1 MPQLFTVP
9 QYVANLWAL
18 LQKLPDGEWV
28 ATPTNPGARIFSVQ
42 AKGVELFRFRRSLEP
57 EQSAALLQ
65 LVLELRN
72 VMPQLVIDMAKLI
85 GVGRILSVAREI
97 SEDSRSQIDDVE
109 FTAQLADALEAFRR
123 AESIV
128 PRKPDERMVDW
139 IDRVVM
145 RLKTMNSLL
154 NDMKDGV

>member
-1 MPQLFTVP
+1 
-9 QYVANLWAL
+9 
-18 LQKLPDGEWV
+18 
-28 ATPTNPGARIFSVQ
+28 
-42 AKGVELFRFRRSLEP
+42 
-57 EQSAALLQ
+57 
-65 LVLELRN
+65 
-72 VMPQLVIDMAKLI
+72 MPQLVIDMAKLI